1 MVEKVHE
8 FYFICIG
15 VAHYFAVLSD
25 GPALVQLNDVF
36 VPL

>member
-1 MVEKVHE
+1 MSSTLFVL
-8 FYFICIG
+8 G